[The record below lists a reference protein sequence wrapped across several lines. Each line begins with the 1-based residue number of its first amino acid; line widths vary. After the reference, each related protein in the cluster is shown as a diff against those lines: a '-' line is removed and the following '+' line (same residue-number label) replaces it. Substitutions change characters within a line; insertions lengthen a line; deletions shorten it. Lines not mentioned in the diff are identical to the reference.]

1 METTETHIILMRLLR
16 SMFKKEFISRTMM
29 IALPIM
35 MQNGITNFVNMLD
48 NIMVGRIGTD
58 SMTGVSIVNSLLF
71 VWNLCVFGGLSG
83 IGIFTAQY
91 CGKGDD
97 EGVRRTFRLMIMTSV
112 LLVAAGITVFTLQ
125 GGNLINLYL
134 HEDGGGGS
142 VEATMQAAMSYL
154 AVMCI
159 GFLPFALT
167 QAYGTTIRSHG
178 ETVAPMIASF
188 LAVGVN
194 LAGNYILIFGKLGA
208 PALGVVGAAVAT
220 VISRFVELTYIAVWA
235 HTHADRVPFV
245 AGALRSLYV
254 PADLTISCIQKGMPL
269 LLNEALWSG
278 GQAVLTQC
286 YSVRGL
292 SVVSAFN
299 ISQTLANVFNV
310 AFIAM
315 GSATAIIIGQKL
327 GEWGESKVQE
337 LKEEAW
343 KLTFFSVFLCLI
355 SASLMLAISGVFPRI
370 YNTTDEIRA
379 LATGLICVTACF
391 MPVHAFN
398 NASYFI
404 IRSGGKTFITFL
416 FDSCFC
422 WLASIP
428 AAYFL
433 AHYTQV
439 PILPMYAMVCSIEL
453 IKVGIGLT
461 LVNKGIWI
469 RDITV

>member
-1 METTETHIILMRLLR
+1 
-16 SMFKKEFISRTMM
+16 MFKREFVSHTMM

-35 MQNGITNFVNMLD
+35 LQNGITNFVNMLD

-58 SMTGVSIVNSLLF
+58 PMTGVSIVNSLLF

-91 CGKGDD
+91 CGKGDH
-97 EGVRRTFRLMIMTSV
+97 EGVRRTFRLQIIMSV
-112 LLVAAGITVFTLQ
+112 LLVLIGIAVF
-125 GGNLINLYL
+125 GAYGEPLINLYL

-142 VEATMQAAMSYL
+142 VQATMQAARSYL
-154 AVMCI
+154 GVMCI

-178 ETVAPMIASF
+178 ETIAPMIASF

-194 LAGNYILIFGKLGA
+194 LVGNYILIFGKLGA
-208 PALGVVGAAVAT
+208 PAFGVVGAAIAT
-220 VISRFVELTYIAVWA
+220 VISRFVELTYIVVWA
-235 HTHADRVPFV
+235 HTHAERVPFV
-245 AGALRSLYV
+245 VGVLRSLYV
-254 PADLTISCIQKGMPL
+254 PADLTLSCIQKGTPL

-278 GQAVLTQC
+278 GQAMLTQC

-299 ISQTLANVFNV
+299 ISQTLANLFNV
-310 AFIAM
+310 AFISM
-315 GSATAIIIGQKL
+315 GSAIAIIIGQKL
-327 GEWGESKVQE
+327 GEWGESKARE

-343 KLTFFSVFLCLI
+343 KLTLFSVFLCLI
-355 SASLMLAISGVFPRI
+355 SASLMFAISGIFPKI

-379 LATGLICVTACF
+379 LAAGLICVTACF

-398 NASYFI
+398 NSSYFI

-422 WLASIP
+422 WAASIP

-439 PILPMYAMVCSIEL
+439 PILPMYAAVCSVEL
-453 IKVGIGLT
+453 VKVVIGLT

>member
-1 METTETHIILMRLLR
+1 
-16 SMFKKEFISRTMM
+16 MFKREFVSHTMM

-35 MQNGITNFVNMLD
+35 LQNGITNFVNMLD

-58 SMTGVSIVNSLLF
+58 PMTGVSIVNSLLF

-91 CGKGDD
+91 CGKGDH
-97 EGVRRTFRLMIMTSV
+97 EGVRRTFRLQIIMSV
-112 LLVAAGITVFTLQ
+112 LLVLIGIAVF
-125 GGNLINLYL
+125 GAYGEPLINLYL

-142 VEATMQAAMSYL
+142 VQATMQAARSYL
-154 AVMCI
+154 GVMCI

-178 ETVAPMIASF
+178 ETIAPMVASF

-194 LAGNYILIFGKLGA
+194 LVGNYILIFGKLGA
-208 PALGVVGAAVAT
+208 PALGVVGAAIAT
-220 VISRFVELTYIAVWA
+220 VISRFVELTYIVVWA
-235 HTHADRVPFV
+235 HTHAERVPFV
-245 AGALRSLYV
+245 VGALRSLYV
-254 PADLTISCIQKGMPL
+254 PADLTLSCIQKGTPL

-278 GQAVLTQC
+278 GQAMLTQC

-299 ISQTLANVFNV
+299 ISQTLANLFNV
-310 AFIAM
+310 AFISM
-315 GSATAIIIGQKL
+315 GSAIAIIIGQKL
-327 GEWGESKVQE
+327 GEWGESKARE

-343 KLTFFSVFLCLI
+343 KLTAFSVFLCLI
-355 SASLMLAISGVFPRI
+355 SASLMFAISGIFPKI

-379 LATGLICVTACF
+379 LAAGLICVTACF

-398 NASYFI
+398 NSSYFI

-422 WLASIP
+422 WAASIP
-428 AAYFL
+428 AAFYL

-439 PILPMYAMVCSIEL
+439 PILPMYAAVCSVEL
-453 IKVGIGLT
+453 IKVVFGLT

>member
-1 METTETHIILMRLLR
+1 MRLLR
-16 SMFKKEFISRTMM
+16 STFEKEFVKHTMM

-35 MQNGITNFVNMLD
+35 LQNGITNFVNMLD

-58 SMTGVSIVNSLLF
+58 PMTGVSVVNSLLF

-91 CGKGDD
+91 CGKEDD
-97 EGVRRTFRLMIMTSV
+97 EGVRRTFRLQIILSL
-112 LLVAAGITVFTLQ
+112 LLVAAGIAVFANFGESLV
-125 GGNLINLYL
+125 GLYL

-142 VEATMQAAMSYL
+142 AEATMRAAMQYL
-154 AVMCI
+154 SVMCA
-159 GFLPFALT
+159 GFLPLSLT
-167 QAYGTTIRSHG
+167 MAYYTTIRSYG
-178 ETVAPMIASF
+178 ETVAPMTASF
-188 LAVGVN
+188 ISVGVN
-194 LAGNYILIFGKLGA
+194 LAGNYILIFGKFGA
-208 PALGVVGAAVAT
+208 PALGVVGAAMAT
-220 VISRFVELTYIAVWA
+220 VIARFVELGYIAAWA
-235 HTHADRVPFV
+235 HTHAATVPFV
-245 AGALRSLYV
+245 EGALRSMYV
-254 PADLTISCIQKGMPL
+254 PAELTVSCIRKGVPL

-278 GQAVLTQC
+278 GQAALTQC

-292 SVVSAFN
+292 SVVSSLN

-327 GEWGESKVQE
+327 GELGESRPDE

-343 KLTFFSVFLCLI
+343 RLTIFSVFLCLI
-355 SASLMLAISGVFPRI
+355 SGLLMISASSAFPGI
-370 YNTTDEIRA
+370 YNTSGEIRA
-379 LATGLICVTACF
+379 LATRLICVAACF
-391 MPVHAFN
+391 MPVHSFN
-398 NASYFI
+398 NAAYFI
-404 IRSGGKTFITFL
+404 IRSGGKTWITFL

-422 WLASIP
+422 WAASIP

-439 PILPMYAMVCSIEL
+439 PIVQMYAIVSSIEM
-453 IKVGIGLT
+453 IKVAIGWK
-461 LVNKGIWI
+461 LVNRGSWI

>member
-1 METTETHIILMRLLR
+1 
-16 SMFKKEFISRTMM
+16 
-29 IALPIM
+29 
-35 MQNGITNFVNMLD
+35 
-48 NIMVGRIGTD
+48 
-58 SMTGVSIVNSLLF
+58 
-71 VWNLCVFGGLSG
+71 
-83 IGIFTAQY
+83 
-91 CGKGDD
+91 
-97 EGVRRTFRLMIMTSV
+97 
-112 LLVAAGITVFTLQ
+112 
-125 GGNLINLYL
+125 
-134 HEDGGGGS
+134 
-142 VEATMQAAMSYL
+142 MQAALSYL
-154 AVMCI
+154 GVMCI

-167 QAYGTTIRSHG
+167 QSYGTTIRSYG

-194 LAGNYILIFGKLGA
+194 LVGNYVLIFGKFGA

-220 VISRFVELTYIAVWA
+220 VISRFVELTYIAIWA
-235 HTHADRVPFV
+235 HTHTGRVPFIV
-245 AGALRSLYV
+245 GALRSLYV

-278 GQAVLTQC
+278 GQAILTQC

-327 GEWGESKVQE
+327 GEWGESRVRE
-337 LKEEAW
+337 LKDEAW
-343 KLTFFSVFLCLI
+343 RLTYFAVFLCMI
-355 SASLMLAISGVFPRI
+355 SAGFMLALSGVFPMI

-379 LATGLICVTACF
+379 LATGLICVAACF

-416 FDSCFC
+416 FDSVFC
-422 WLASIP
+422 WCASLP

-439 PILPMYAMVCSIEL
+439 PILPMYMGVSSVEL
-453 IKVGIGLT
+453 VKVVIGRI

>member
-1 METTETHIILMRLLR
+1 
-16 SMFKKEFISRTMM
+16 MFERKFIRHTMM

-35 MQNGITNFVNMLD
+35 LQNGITNFVGMLD

-58 SMTGVSIVNSLLF
+58 PMTGVSIVNSLLF

-91 CGKGDD
+91 CGKGDH
-97 EGVRRTFRLMIMTSV
+97 EGVRRTFRLEIIV
-112 LLVAAGITVFTLQ
+112 AAILVAAGVIVFSFY
-125 GGNLINLYL
+125 GEPLINLYL

-142 VEATMQAAMSYL
+142 VAATMQEALKYL
-154 AVMCI
+154 GVMCI

-167 QAYGTTIRSHG
+167 QVYSTTIRSHG
-178 ETVAPMIASF
+178 ETVAPMAASF

-194 LAGNYILIFGKLGA
+194 LVGNYVLIYGKFGA
-208 PALGVVGAAVAT
+208 PALGVVGAAAAT
-220 VISRFVELTYIAVWA
+220 VIARFVELIFIVIWA
-235 HTHADRVPFV
+235 HTHRQAVPFIEGV
-245 AGALRSLYV
+245 FRSFYV
-254 PADLTISCIQKGMPL
+254 PRELIIACIKKGLPL

-278 GQAVLTQC
+278 GQATLTQC

-299 ISQTLANVFNV
+299 ISQTISNVFSI

-315 GSATAIIIGQKL
+315 GSSISIIIGQKL
-327 GEWGESKVQE
+327 GEWGDTKP
-337 LKEEAW
+337 KEIKAEAFR
-343 KLTFFSVFLCLI
+343 LMLFSVFLCII
-355 SASLMLAISGVFPRI
+355 SALLLASVSGIFPRI
-370 YNTTDEIRA
+370 YNTTDEIRG
-379 LATGLICVTACF
+379 LATGLILITAAF

-416 FDSCFC
+416 FDSCFA
-422 WLASIP
+422 WVVSIP
-428 AAYFL
+428 AAYVL
-433 AHYTQV
+433 AHFTEV
-439 PILPMYAMVCSIEL
+439 PILPMYAAVCAIEL
-453 IKVGIGLT
+453 IKVGIGLA

>member
-1 METTETHIILMRLLR
+1 MNLL
-16 SMFKKEFISRTMM
+16 KKTFEKNFIEHTML

-35 MQNGITNFVNMLD
+35 LQNGITNFVNMLD

-58 SMTGVSIVNSLLF
+58 PMTGVSVVNSLLF

-91 CGKGDD
+91 CGKDDD
-97 EGVRRTFRLMIMTSV
+97 EGVRRTFRLQIILSF
-112 LLVAAGITVFTLQ
+112 LLVAAGIGIFMNFGRPLV
-125 GGNLINLYL
+125 NLYL

-142 VEATMQAAMSYL
+142 VEATMRAAMQYL
-154 AVMCI
+154 SVMCI

-167 QAYGTTIRSHG
+167 QAYGTTIRSYG

-188 LAVGVN
+188 ISVGVN
-194 LAGNYILIFGKLGA
+194 LVGNYILIFGKFGA
-208 PALGVVGAAVAT
+208 PALGVVGAAMAT
-220 VISRFVELTYIAVWA
+220 VIARFVELGYIVVWA
-235 HTHADRVPFV
+235 HTHARRVPFV
-245 AGALRSLYV
+245 VGALRSMYV
-254 PADLTISCIQKGMPL
+254 PAELTVSCIQKGLPL

-278 GQAVLTQC
+278 GQATLTQC

-292 SVVSAFN
+292 SVVSSLN

-327 GEWGESKVQE
+327 GEWGESRADD

-355 SASLMLAISGVFPRI
+355 SALLMISVSGVFPRI
-370 YNTTDEIRA
+370 YNTSGEIRA
-379 LATGLICVTACF
+379 RATRLICVTACF

-404 IRSGGKTFITFL
+404 IRSGGKTWITFL
-416 FDSCFC
+416 FDSFFC
-422 WLASIP
+422 WVFSIP
-428 AAYFL
+428 VAFYL

-439 PILPMYAMVCSIEL
+439 PILLMFALVASTEL
-453 IKVGIGLT
+453 IKVGVGLK

>member
-1 METTETHIILMRLLR
+1 
-16 SMFKKEFISRTMM
+16 
-29 IALPIM
+29 
-35 MQNGITNFVNMLD
+35 
-48 NIMVGRIGTD
+48 
-58 SMTGVSIVNSLLF
+58 
-71 VWNLCVFGGLSG
+71 
-83 IGIFTAQY
+83 
-91 CGKGDD
+91 
-97 EGVRRTFRLMIMTSV
+97 
-112 LLVAAGITVFTLQ
+112 
-125 GGNLINLYL
+125 
-134 HEDGGGGS
+134 
-142 VEATMQAAMSYL
+142 MQAAMNYL

-167 QAYGTTIRSHG
+167 QAYGTTIRSYG

-194 LAGNYILIFGKLGA
+194 LAGNYILIFGKFGA
-208 PALGVVGAAVAT
+208 PRLGVIGAAAAT
-220 VISRFVELTYIAVWA
+220 VLSRFVELIYIVVWA
-235 HTHADRVPFV
+235 HTHTKRVPFIV
-245 AGALRSLYV
+245 GALKTLYV
-254 PADLTISCIQKGMPL
+254 PAELTVSCIQKGTPL

-327 GEWGESKVQE
+327 GEWGESRVQD
-337 LKEEAW
+337 LKDEAW
-343 KLTFFSVFLCLI
+343 RLTYFSVFLCLI
-355 SASLMLAISGVFPRI
+355 SAGLMISISGLFPKI
-370 YNTTDEIRA
+370 YNTTREIRA
-379 LATGLICVTACF
+379 LATGLICITACF

-404 IRSGGKTFITFL
+404 IRSGGKTLITFL

-422 WLASIP
+422 WVASIP
-428 AAYFL
+428 AAFFL

-439 PILPMYAMVCSIEL
+439 PILPMYAAVCSIEL
-453 IKVGIGLT
+453 VKVVIGRA

>member
-1 METTETHIILMRLLR
+1 
-16 SMFKKEFISRTMM
+16 MFKREFVSHTMM

-35 MQNGITNFVNMLD
+35 LQNGITNFVNMLD

-58 SMTGVSIVNSLLF
+58 PMTGVSIVNSLLF

-91 CGKGDD
+91 CGKGDH
-97 EGVRRTFRLMIMTSV
+97 EGVRRTFRLQIIMSV
-112 LLVAAGITVFTLQ
+112 LLVLIGIAVF
-125 GGNLINLYL
+125 GAYGEPLINLYL

-142 VEATMQAAMSYL
+142 VQATMQAARSYL
-154 AVMCI
+154 GVMCI

-178 ETVAPMIASF
+178 ETIAPMIASF

-194 LAGNYILIFGKLGA
+194 LVGNYILIFGKLGA
-208 PALGVVGAAVAT
+208 PAFGVVGAAIAT
-220 VISRFVELTYIAVWA
+220 VISRFVELTYIVVWA
-235 HTHADRVPFV
+235 HTHAERVPFV
-245 AGALRSLYV
+245 VGALRSLYV
-254 PADLTISCIQKGMPL
+254 PADLTLSCIQKGTPL

-278 GQAVLTQC
+278 GQAMLTQC

-299 ISQTLANVFNV
+299 ISQTLANLFNV
-310 AFIAM
+310 AFISM
-315 GSATAIIIGQKL
+315 GSAIAIIIGQKL
-327 GEWGESKVQE
+327 GEWGESKARE

-343 KLTFFSVFLCLI
+343 KLTLFSVFLCLI
-355 SASLMLAISGVFPRI
+355 SASLMFAISGIFPKI

-379 LATGLICVTACF
+379 LAAGLICVTACF

-398 NASYFI
+398 NSSYFI

-422 WLASIP
+422 WAASIP
-428 AAYFL
+428 AAFYL

-439 PILPMYAMVCSIEL
+439 PILPMYAAVCSVEL
-453 IKVGIGLT
+453 VKVVIGLT

>member
-1 METTETHIILMRLLR
+1 MSH
-16 SMFKKEFISRTMM
+16 TMM

-35 MQNGITNFVNMLD
+35 LQNGITNFVNMLD

-58 SMTGVSIVNSLLF
+58 PMTGVSIVNSLLF

-97 EGVRRTFRLMIMTSV
+97 EGVRKTFRLQIITSV
-112 LLVAAGITVFTLQ
+112 LLVLIGITVFAAYGEQ
-125 GGNLINLYL
+125 LINLYL

-142 VEATMQAAMSYL
+142 VEATMQAALSYL
-154 AVMCI
+154 GVMCV

-167 QAYGTTIRSHG
+167 QSYDTTIRSYG

-188 LAVGVN
+188 LAVAVN
-194 LAGNYILIFGKLGA
+194 LVGNYVLIFGKFGA

-220 VISRFVELTYIAVWA
+220 VISRFVELTYIAIWA
-235 HTHADRVPFV
+235 HTHTARVPFIV
-245 AGALRSLYV
+245 GALRSLYV

-278 GQAVLTQC
+278 GQAALTQC

-292 SVVSAFN
+292 SVVSSLN

-327 GEWGESKVQE
+327 GEWGESRADD
-337 LKEEAW
+337 LIEEAW
-343 KLTFFSVFLCLI
+343 KLTLFSVFLCMISSLI
-355 SASLMLAISGVFPRI
+355 MVSLSIVFPRI
-370 YNTTDEIRA
+370 YNTSGEIRA
-379 LATGLICVTACF
+379 LATRLICVTACI
-391 MPVHAFN
+391 MPIQAFN

-404 IRSGGKTFITFL
+404 IRSGGKTWITFL
-416 FDSCFC
+416 FDSFFC
-422 WLASIP
+422 WVVSIP
-428 AAYFL
+428 LAFFL
-433 AHYTQV
+433 AHYTQL
-439 PILPMYAMVCSIEL
+439 PIVPMYALVSGSEL
-453 IKVGIGLT
+453 LKVGVGLT
-461 LVNKGIWI
+461 LVNRGVWI

>member
-1 METTETHIILMRLLR
+1 MKLLR
-16 SMFKKEFISRTMM
+16 AMFKREFVSHTMM

-35 MQNGITNFVNMLD
+35 LQNGITNFVNMLD

-58 SMTGVSIVNSLLF
+58 PMTGVSIVNSLLF

-91 CGKGDD
+91 CGKGDH
-97 EGVRRTFRLMIMTSV
+97 EGVRRTFRLQIIMSV
-112 LLVAAGITVFTLQ
+112 LLVLIGIAVF
-125 GGNLINLYL
+125 GAYGEPLINLYL

-142 VEATMQAAMSYL
+142 VQATMQAARSYL
-154 AVMCI
+154 GVMCI

-178 ETVAPMIASF
+178 ETIAPMVASF

-194 LAGNYILIFGKLGA
+194 LVGNYILIFGKLGA
-208 PALGVVGAAVAT
+208 PALGVVGAAIAT
-220 VISRFVELTYIAVWA
+220 VISRFVELTYIVVWA
-235 HTHADRVPFV
+235 HTHAERVPFV
-245 AGALRSLYV
+245 VGALRSLYV
-254 PADLTISCIQKGMPL
+254 PADLTLSCIQKGTPL

-278 GQAVLTQC
+278 GQAMLTQC

-299 ISQTLANVFNV
+299 ISQTLANLFNV
-310 AFIAM
+310 AFISM
-315 GSATAIIIGQKL
+315 GSAIAIIIGQKL
-327 GEWGESKVQE
+327 GEWGESKARE

-343 KLTFFSVFLCLI
+343 KLTAFSVFLCLI
-355 SASLMLAISGVFPRI
+355 SASLMFAISGIFPKI

-379 LATGLICVTACF
+379 LAAGLICVTACF

-398 NASYFI
+398 NSSYFI

-422 WLASIP
+422 WAASIP
-428 AAYFL
+428 AAFYL

-439 PILPMYAMVCSIEL
+439 PILPMYAAVCSVEL
-453 IKVGIGLT
+453 IKVVIGLT

>member
-1 METTETHIILMRLLR
+1 MKLLR
-16 SMFKKEFISRTMM
+16 AMFKREFVSHTMM

-35 MQNGITNFVNMLD
+35 LQNGITNFVNLLD

-58 SMTGVSIVNSLLF
+58 PMTGVSIVNSLLF

-91 CGKGDD
+91 CGKGDH
-97 EGVRRTFRLMIMTSV
+97 EGVRRTFRLQIIMSV
-112 LLVAAGITVFTLQ
+112 LLVLIGIAVF
-125 GGNLINLYL
+125 GAYGEPLINLYL

-142 VEATMQAAMSYL
+142 VQATMQAARSYL
-154 AVMCI
+154 GVMCI

-178 ETVAPMIASF
+178 ETIAPMVASF

-194 LAGNYILIFGKLGA
+194 LVGNYILIFGKLGA
-208 PALGVVGAAVAT
+208 PALGVVGAAIAT
-220 VISRFVELTYIAVWA
+220 VISRFVELTYIVVWA
-235 HTHADRVPFV
+235 HTHAERVPFV
-245 AGALRSLYV
+245 VGALRSLYV
-254 PADLTISCIQKGMPL
+254 PADLTLSCIQKGTPL

-278 GQAVLTQC
+278 GQAMLTQC

-299 ISQTLANVFNV
+299 ISQTLANLFNV
-310 AFIAM
+310 AFISM
-315 GSATAIIIGQKL
+315 GSAIAIIIGQKL
-327 GEWGESKVQE
+327 GEWGESKARE

-343 KLTFFSVFLCLI
+343 KLTAFSVFLCLI
-355 SASLMLAISGVFPRI
+355 SASLMFAISGIFPKI

-379 LATGLICVTACF
+379 LAAGLICVTACF

-398 NASYFI
+398 NSSYFI

-422 WLASIP
+422 WAASIP
-428 AAYFL
+428 AAFYL

-439 PILPMYAMVCSIEL
+439 PILPMYAAVCSVEL
-453 IKVGIGLT
+453 IKVVIGLT

>member
-1 METTETHIILMRLLR
+1 
-16 SMFKKEFISRTMM
+16 MFKREFVTHTMM

-35 MQNGITNFVNMLD
+35 LQNGITNFVNMLD

-58 SMTGVSIVNSLLF
+58 PMTGVSIVNSLLF

-91 CGKGDD
+91 CGKGDH
-97 EGVRRTFRLMIMTSV
+97 EGVRRTFRLQIIMSV
-112 LLVAAGITVFTLQ
+112 LLVLIGIAVF
-125 GGNLINLYL
+125 GAYGEPLINLYL

-142 VEATMQAAMSYL
+142 VQATMQAARSYL
-154 AVMCI
+154 GVMCI

-178 ETVAPMIASF
+178 ETIAPMVASF

-194 LAGNYILIFGKLGA
+194 LVGNYILIFGKLGA
-208 PALGVVGAAVAT
+208 PALGVVGAAIAT
-220 VISRFVELTYIAVWA
+220 VISRFVELTYIVVWA
-235 HTHADRVPFV
+235 HTHAERVPFV
-245 AGALRSLYV
+245 VGALRSLYV
-254 PADLTISCIQKGMPL
+254 PADLTLSCIQKGTPL

-278 GQAVLTQC
+278 GQAMLTQC

-299 ISQTLANVFNV
+299 ISQTLANLFNV
-310 AFIAM
+310 AFISM
-315 GSATAIIIGQKL
+315 GSAIAIIIGQKL
-327 GEWGESKVQE
+327 GEWGESKARE

-343 KLTFFSVFLCLI
+343 KLTAFSVFLCLI
-355 SASLMLAISGVFPRI
+355 SASLMFAISGIFPKI

-379 LATGLICVTACF
+379 LAAGLICVTACF

-398 NASYFI
+398 NSSYFI

-422 WLASIP
+422 WAASIP
-428 AAYFL
+428 AAFYL

-439 PILPMYAMVCSIEL
+439 PILPMYAAVCSVEL
-453 IKVGIGLT
+453 IKVVIGLT

>member
-1 METTETHIILMRLLR
+1 ML
-16 SMFKKEFISRTMM
+16 

-35 MQNGITNFVNMLD
+35 LQNGITNFVNMLD

-58 SMTGVSIVNSLLF
+58 PMTGVSVVNSLLF

-91 CGKGDD
+91 CGKEDD
-97 EGVRRTFRLMIMTSV
+97 EGVRRTFRLQIILSF
-112 LLVAAGITVFTLQ
+112 LLVAAGIAVFRFYGKQLV
-125 GGNLINLYL
+125 GLYL
-134 HEDGGGGS
+134 HEDSGGGS
-142 VEATMQAAMSYL
+142 VEATMRAAMQYL
-154 AVMCI
+154 TVMCI
-159 GFLPFALT
+159 GFLPLALT
-167 QAYGTTIRSHG
+167 MAYYTTIRSYG

-188 LAVGVN
+188 ISVGVN
-194 LAGNYILIFGKLGA
+194 LVGNYILIFGKLGV
-208 PALGVVGAAVAT
+208 PALGVVGAAAAT
-220 VISRFVELTYIAVWA
+220 VIARFVELAYIVVWA
-235 HTHADRVPFV
+235 HTHAARVPFV
-245 AGALRSLYV
+245 AGALRSMYV
-254 PADLTISCIQKGMPL
+254 PAELTVSCIRKGLPL
-269 LLNEALWSG
+269 LLNEAFWSG
-278 GQAVLTQC
+278 GQAMLTQC

-292 SVVSAFN
+292 SVVSSMN

-327 GEWGESKVQE
+327 GEWGESRVDE

-343 KLTFFSVFLCLI
+343 KLTLFSVFLCVI
-355 SASLMLAISGVFPRI
+355 SALLMISVSGLFPRI
-370 YNTTDEIRA
+370 YNTSGEIRA
-379 LATGLICVTACF
+379 LATRLICVTACF

-404 IRSGGKTFITFL
+404 IRSGGKTWITFL
-416 FDSCFC
+416 FDSFFC
-422 WLASIP
+422 WIASIP
-428 AAYFL
+428 AAFFL

-439 PILPMYAMVCSIEL
+439 PIVPMFAIVSSFEL
-453 IKVGIGLT
+453 IKVGIGSM

>member
-1 METTETHIILMRLLR
+1 
-16 SMFKKEFISRTMM
+16 MFKREFVSHTMM

-35 MQNGITNFVNMLD
+35 LQNGITNFVNMLD

-58 SMTGVSIVNSLLF
+58 PMTGVSIVNSLLF

-91 CGKGDD
+91 CGKGDH
-97 EGVRRTFRLMIMTSV
+97 EGVRRTFRLQIIMSV
-112 LLVAAGITVFTLQ
+112 LLVLIGIAVFASY
-125 GGNLINLYL
+125 GEPLINLYL

-142 VEATMQAAMSYL
+142 VQATMQAARSYL
-154 AVMCI
+154 GVMCI

-178 ETVAPMIASF
+178 ETIAPMIASF

-194 LAGNYILIFGKLGA
+194 LVGNYILIFGKLGA
-208 PALGVVGAAVAT
+208 PAFGVVGAAIAT
-220 VISRFVELTYIAVWA
+220 VISRFVELTYIVVWA
-235 HTHADRVPFV
+235 HTHAERVPFV
-245 AGALRSLYV
+245 VGALRSLYV
-254 PADLTISCIQKGMPL
+254 PADLTLSCIQKGTPL

-278 GQAVLTQC
+278 GQAMLTQC

-299 ISQTLANVFNV
+299 ISQTLANLFNV
-310 AFIAM
+310 AFISM
-315 GSATAIIIGQKL
+315 GSAIAIIIGQKL
-327 GEWGESKVQE
+327 GEWGESKARE

-343 KLTFFSVFLCLI
+343 KLTLFSVFLCLI
-355 SASLMLAISGVFPRI
+355 SASLMFAISGIFPKI

-379 LATGLICVTACF
+379 LAAGLICVTACF

-398 NASYFI
+398 NSSYFI

-422 WLASIP
+422 WAASIP
-428 AAYFL
+428 AAFYL

-439 PILPMYAMVCSIEL
+439 PILPMYAAVCSVEL
-453 IKVGIGLT
+453 VKVVIGLT

>member
-1 METTETHIILMRLLR
+1 MSH
-16 SMFKKEFISRTMM
+16 TMM

-35 MQNGITNFVNMLD
+35 LQNGITNFVNMLD

-58 SMTGVSIVNSLLF
+58 PMTGVSIVNSLLF

-91 CGKGDD
+91 CGKSDD
-97 EGVRRTFRLMIMTSV
+97 EGVRKTFRLQIITSV
-112 LLVAAGITVFTLQ
+112 LLVLIGITVFAAYGEQ
-125 GGNLINLYL
+125 LINLYL

-142 VEATMQAAMSYL
+142 VEATMQAALSYL
-154 AVMCI
+154 GVMCI

-167 QAYGTTIRSHG
+167 QSYGTTIRSYG

-194 LAGNYILIFGKLGA
+194 LVGNYVLIFGKFGA

-220 VISRFVELTYIAVWA
+220 VISRFVELTYIAIWA
-235 HTHADRVPFV
+235 HTHTGRVPFIV
-245 AGALRSLYV
+245 GALRSLYV

-278 GQAVLTQC
+278 GQAILTQC

-439 PILPMYAMVCSIEL
+439 PILPMYAMVCSVEL
-453 IKVGIGLT
+453 VKVGVGLT

>member
-1 METTETHIILMRLLR
+1 MKLLR
-16 SMFKKEFISRTMM
+16 AMFKREFVTHTMM

-35 MQNGITNFVNMLD
+35 LQNGITNFVNMLD

-58 SMTGVSIVNSLLF
+58 PMTGVSIVNSLLF

-91 CGKGDD
+91 CGKGDH
-97 EGVRRTFRLMIMTSV
+97 EGVRRTFRLQIIMSV
-112 LLVAAGITVFTLQ
+112 LLVLIGIAVFASY
-125 GGNLINLYL
+125 GEPLINLYL

-142 VEATMQAAMSYL
+142 VQATMQAARSYL
-154 AVMCI
+154 GVMCI

-178 ETVAPMIASF
+178 ETIAPMIASF

-194 LAGNYILIFGKLGA
+194 LVGNYILIFGKLGA
-208 PALGVVGAAVAT
+208 PAFGVVGAAIAT
-220 VISRFVELTYIAVWA
+220 VISRFVELTYIVVWA
-235 HTHADRVPFV
+235 HTHAERVPFV
-245 AGALRSLYV
+245 VGALRSLYV
-254 PADLTISCIQKGMPL
+254 PADLTLSCIQKGTPL

-278 GQAVLTQC
+278 GQAMLTQC

-299 ISQTLANVFNV
+299 ISQTLANLFNV
-310 AFIAM
+310 AFISM
-315 GSATAIIIGQKL
+315 GSAIAIIIGQKL
-327 GEWGESKVQE
+327 GEWGESKARE

-343 KLTFFSVFLCLI
+343 KLTLFSVFLCLI
-355 SASLMLAISGVFPRI
+355 SASLMFAISGIFPKI

-379 LATGLICVTACF
+379 LAAGLICVTACF

-398 NASYFI
+398 NSSYFI

-422 WLASIP
+422 WAASIP
-428 AAYFL
+428 AAFYL

-439 PILPMYAMVCSIEL
+439 PILPMYAAVCSVEL
-453 IKVGIGLT
+453 VKVVIGLT

>member
-1 METTETHIILMRLLR
+1 
-16 SMFKKEFISRTMM
+16 MFKREFVSHTMM

-35 MQNGITNFVNMLD
+35 LQNGITNFVNMLD

-58 SMTGVSIVNSLLF
+58 PMTGVSIVNSLLF

-91 CGKGDD
+91 CGKGDH
-97 EGVRRTFRLMIMTSV
+97 EGVRRTFRLQIIMSV
-112 LLVAAGITVFTLQ
+112 LLVLIGIAVF
-125 GGNLINLYL
+125 GAYGEPLINLYL

-142 VEATMQAAMSYL
+142 VQATMQAARSYL
-154 AVMCI
+154 GVMCI

-178 ETVAPMIASF
+178 ETIAPMVASF

-194 LAGNYILIFGKLGA
+194 LVGNYILIFGKLGA
-208 PALGVVGAAVAT
+208 PALGVVGAAIAT
-220 VISRFVELTYIAVWA
+220 VISRFVELTYIVVWA
-235 HTHADRVPFV
+235 HTHAERVPFV
-245 AGALRSLYV
+245 VGALRSLYV
-254 PADLTISCIQKGMPL
+254 PADLTLSCIQKGTPL

-278 GQAVLTQC
+278 GQAMLTQC

-299 ISQTLANVFNV
+299 ISQTLANLFNV
-310 AFIAM
+310 AFISM
-315 GSATAIIIGQKL
+315 GSAIAIIIGQKL
-327 GEWGESKVQE
+327 GEWGESKARE

-343 KLTFFSVFLCLI
+343 KLTAFSVFLCLI
-355 SASLMLAISGVFPRI
+355 SASLMFAISGIFPKI

-379 LATGLICVTACF
+379 LAAGLICVTACF

-398 NASYFI
+398 NSSYFI

-422 WLASIP
+422 WAASIP
-428 AAYFL
+428 AAFYL

-439 PILPMYAMVCSIEL
+439 PILPMYAAVCSVEL
-453 IKVGIGLT
+453 IKVVIGLS

>member
-1 METTETHIILMRLLR
+1 MKLLR
-16 SMFKKEFISRTMM
+16 SMFEKEFVSHTMM

-35 MQNGITNFVNMLD
+35 LQNGITNFVNMLD

-58 SMTGVSIVNSLLF
+58 PMTGVSIVNSLLF

-91 CGKGDD
+91 CGKGDH
-97 EGVRRTFRLMIMTSV
+97 EGVRRTFRLQIIMSV
-112 LLVAAGITVFTLQ
+112 LLVLIGIAVF
-125 GGNLINLYL
+125 GAYGEPLINLYL

-142 VEATMQAAMSYL
+142 VQATMQAARSYL
-154 AVMCI
+154 GVMCI

-178 ETVAPMIASF
+178 ETIAPMVASF

-194 LAGNYILIFGKLGA
+194 LVGNYILIFGKLGA
-208 PALGVVGAAVAT
+208 PALGVVGAAIAT
-220 VISRFVELTYIAVWA
+220 VISRFVELTYIVVWA
-235 HTHADRVPFV
+235 HTHAERVPFV
-245 AGALRSLYV
+245 VGALRSLYV
-254 PADLTISCIQKGMPL
+254 PADLTLSCIQKGTPL

-278 GQAVLTQC
+278 GQAMLTQC

-299 ISQTLANVFNV
+299 ISQTLANLFNV
-310 AFIAM
+310 AFISM
-315 GSATAIIIGQKL
+315 GSAIAIIIGQKL
-327 GEWGESKVQE
+327 GEWGESKARE

-343 KLTFFSVFLCLI
+343 KLTAFSVFLCLI
-355 SASLMLAISGVFPRI
+355 SASLMFAISGIFPKI

-379 LATGLICVTACF
+379 LAAGLICVTACF

-398 NASYFI
+398 NSSYFI

-422 WLASIP
+422 WAASIP
-428 AAYFL
+428 AAFYL

-439 PILPMYAMVCSIEL
+439 PILPMYAAVCSVEL
-453 IKVGIGLT
+453 IKVVIGLS

>member
-1 METTETHIILMRLLR
+1 
-16 SMFKKEFISRTMM
+16 MFKREFVSHTMM

-35 MQNGITNFVNMLD
+35 LQNGITNFVNMLD

-58 SMTGVSIVNSLLF
+58 PMTGVSIVNSLLF

-91 CGKGDD
+91 CGKGDH
-97 EGVRRTFRLMIMTSV
+97 EGVRRTFRLQIIMSV
-112 LLVAAGITVFTLQ
+112 LLVLIGIAVF
-125 GGNLINLYL
+125 GAYGEPLINLYL

-142 VEATMQAAMSYL
+142 VQTTMQAARSYL
-154 AVMCI
+154 GVMCI

-178 ETVAPMIASF
+178 ETIAPMVASF

-194 LAGNYILIFGKLGA
+194 LVGNYILIFGKLGA
-208 PALGVVGAAVAT
+208 PALGVVGAAIAT
-220 VISRFVELTYIAVWA
+220 VISRFVELTYIVVWA
-235 HTHADRVPFV
+235 HTHAERVPFV
-245 AGALRSLYV
+245 VGALRSLYV
-254 PADLTISCIQKGMPL
+254 PADLTLSCIQKGTPL

-278 GQAVLTQC
+278 GQAMLTQC

-299 ISQTLANVFNV
+299 ISQTLANLFNV
-310 AFIAM
+310 AFISM
-315 GSATAIIIGQKL
+315 GSAIAIIIGQKL
-327 GEWGESKVQE
+327 GEWGESKARE

-343 KLTFFSVFLCLI
+343 KLTAFSVFLCLI
-355 SASLMLAISGVFPRI
+355 SASLMFAISGIFPKI

-379 LATGLICVTACF
+379 LAAGLICVTACF

-398 NASYFI
+398 NSSYFI

-422 WLASIP
+422 WAASIP
-428 AAYFL
+428 AAFYL

-439 PILPMYAMVCSIEL
+439 PILPMYAAVCSVEL
-453 IKVGIGLT
+453 IKVVIGLS

>member
-1 METTETHIILMRLLR
+1 
-16 SMFKKEFISRTMM
+16 MM

-35 MQNGITNFVNMLD
+35 LQNGITNFVNMLD

-58 SMTGVSIVNSLLF
+58 PMTGVSVVNSLLF

-91 CGKGDD
+91 CGKEDN
-97 EGVRRTFRLMIMTSV
+97 EGVRRTFRLQIILAI
-112 LLVAAGITVFTLQ
+112 LLVIAGIAVFTNY
-125 GGNLINLYL
+125 GEKLIGLYL
-134 HEDGGGGS
+134 YEDAGGGS
-142 VEATMQAAMSYL
+142 AAATMQAAISYL
-154 AVMCI
+154 SVMCI
-159 GFLPFALT
+159 GFLPFSLT
-167 QAYGTTIRSHG
+167 MVYYTTIRSYG
-178 ETVAPMIASF
+178 ETVAPMAASMIS
-188 LAVGVN
+188 VGAN

-220 VISRFVELTYIAVWA
+220 VIARFVELAFIVVWA
-235 HTHADRVPFV
+235 HTHAARVPFV
-245 AGALRSLYV
+245 EGALRSMYV
-254 PADLTISCIQKGMPL
+254 PAELTASCIRKGAPL

-278 GQAVLTQC
+278 GQATLTQC

-292 SVVSAFN
+292 SVVSSLN

-327 GEWGESKVQE
+327 GELGESHADE

-343 KLTFFSVFLCLI
+343 RLTIFSVALCVV
-355 SASLMLAISGVFPRI
+355 SALLMIAASFAFPKI
-370 YNTTDEIRA
+370 YNTSEEIRA
-379 LATGLICVTACF
+379 LATKLICVSACF

-404 IRSGGKTFITFL
+404 IRSGGKTWITFL

-422 WLASIP
+422 WIASIP

-433 AHYTQV
+433 AHFTQV
-439 PILPMYAMVCSIEL
+439 PIVEMFAMVASIEL
-453 IKVGIGLT
+453 VKVVIGLK
-461 LVNKGIWI
+461 LVNRGIWI